1 MKILLDECLP
11 KDLKNEF
18 PGHDVRT
25 VREMKWDGKL
35 NGELLSLI
43 IKHQFEVFVTIDSN
57 LKHQQNLKK
66 FPGAIV
72 SIKAISNDIDVL
84 VLIAKRINNRIKSL
98 KPNRIYE
105 FE

>member
-105 FE
+105 F